1 MRFPQVFA
9 DEGNRM
15 PPLAWLTLLIVGC
28 TIAGIA
34 VGRWPLLRTNRT
46 TVTLLGTALLLGSGA
61 LSLPQAY
68 AALDLDT
75 LLLIFSLMLL
85 NNYLYLAGFFG
96 VVAQRVVLI
105 AHSPRALLA
114 LVVLA
119 SGVLS
124 ALFLNDTVVLMLTPL
139 VLDTTRALKRD
150 PIPYLLG
157 LATAA
162 NIGSVATITGNP
174 QNIVIGSASGIPY
187 AMFTAAL
194 APTALVGLAICWMVI
209 VLTYRV
215 EFRPVRFAV
224 PPVGRVR
231 VLRPL
236 LRKSAVVVAVMLALF
251 FAGVPV
257 PLAAFLAAS
266 VMLATRRLR
275 PERAFQLVD
284 WGLLV
289 FFAGLFV
296 VAGSLEAQGWTKL
309 LFDWLAPLA
318 QAGLPLFALITA
330 GLSNL
335 ISNVPAVLL
344 LQHLVNAFPD
354 PQRGWLMLA
363 AASTLAGNL
372 TLLGSVANLI
382 MAELAERW
390 NVRVTFTAYLRVGLP
405 ITLLTLLVAIL
416 LV

>member
-1 MRFPQVFA
+1 M
-9 DEGNRM
+9 EGRSM
-15 PPLAWLTLLIVGC
+15 PLRAWLTLLIVGC

-34 VGRWPLLRTNRT
+34 VGRWPLLRANRT
-46 TVTLLGTALLLGSGA
+46 TVTLLGAALLLASGA
-61 LSLPQAY
+61 VALPQAY
-68 AALDLDT
+68 AALDLNT

-85 NNYLYLAGFFG
+85 NGHLYMAGFFG
-96 VVAQRVVLI
+96 VVAQRLVLV

-114 LVVLA
+114 LVVVV

-139 VLDTTRALKRD
+139 VLDTTSALKRN

-162 NIGSVATITGNP
+162 SIGSVATITGNP
-174 QNIVIGSASGIPY
+174 QNIVIGSASGISY
-187 AMFTAAL
+187 AAFSAAL
-194 APTALVGLAICWMVI
+194 APIALIGLVICWVMI
-209 VLTYRV
+209 VLTYRT
-215 EFRPVRFAV
+215 EFQPVRFVV

-231 VLRPL
+231 IFRPL
-236 LRKSAVVVAVMLALF
+236 LRKTVIVIPAMLVLF
-251 FAGVPV
+251 FVGVPV
-257 PLAAFLAAS
+257 PLASFLAAAT
-266 VMLATRRLR
+266 LFATRRLR
-275 PERAFQLVD
+275 PERAFQTID

-296 VAGSLEAQGWTKL
+296 VTGSLEVQGWTKL
-309 LFDWLAPLA
+309 LFGLLAPLA
-318 QAGLPLFALITA
+318 RAGLPLFALITA

-344 LQHLVNAFPD
+344 LQHLISAFPD

-382 MAELAERW
+382 MAELAARW
-390 NVRVTFTAYLRVGLP
+390 NVHVTFGAYLRVGVP
-405 ITLLTLLVAIL
+405 ITVLILLVAIL

>member
-1 MRFPQVFA
+1 MRPPHKIA
-9 DEGNRM
+9 DEGNSM
-15 PPLAWLTLLIVGC
+15 LPLAWLTLLIVGC

-46 TVTLLGTALLLGSGA
+46 TVTLLGVALLLGSGVMS
-61 LSLPQAY
+61 LSQAY

-85 NNYLYLAGFFG
+85 NSYLYLAGFFG
-96 VVAQRVVLI
+96 AVAQRMVLV
-105 AHSPRALLA
+105 ARSPHALLG

-162 NIGSVATITGNP
+162 NIGSTATITGNP

-187 AMFTAAL
+187 ATFTAAL
-194 APTALVGLAICWMVI
+194 APTALIGLVICWVVI
-209 VLTYRV
+209 VLTYRT
-215 EFRPVRFAV
+215 EFQRVRFAV

-231 VLRPL
+231 LFRPL
-236 LRKSAVVVAVMLALF
+236 LRKSAVVIPAMLALF

-275 PERAFQLVD
+275 PERAFHLLD

-296 VAGSLEAQGWTKL
+296 VTGSLEAQGWTKL
-309 LFDWLAPLA
+309 LFDRLAPLA

-344 LQHLVNAFPD
+344 LQHLVSAFPD

-382 MAELAERW
+382 MAELAARW
-390 NVRVTFTAYLRVGLP
+390 GVRVTFGAYLRVGVP

>member
-1 MRFPQVFA
+1 
-9 DEGNRM
+9 M

-34 VGRWPLLRTNRT
+34 IGRWPLLRTNRT
-46 TVTLLGTALLLGSGA
+46 TVTLLGAALLLGSGA
-61 LSLPQAY
+61 ISLPQAY
-68 AALDLDT
+68 AALDLNT

-85 NNYLYLAGFFG
+85 NSYLYLAGFFG

-105 AHSPRALLA
+105 ARSPHALLA

-139 VLDTTRALKRD
+139 VLDTTSALKRD
-150 PIPYLLG
+150 PLPYLLG

-162 NIGSVATITGNP
+162 NIGSTATITGNP

-187 AMFTAAL
+187 TTFTVAL
-194 APTALVGLAICWMVI
+194 APVALIGLAICWVVI
-209 VLTYRV
+209 VLAYRT
-215 EFRPVRFAV
+215 EFQTARFAV
-224 PPVGRVR
+224 PTVGRVR

-236 LRKSAVVVAVMLALF
+236 LRKSAVVIPAMLALF

-275 PERAFQLVD
+275 PERAFQTID
-284 WGLLV
+284 WSLLV

-296 VAGSLEAQGWTKL
+296 VTGSLEAQGWTKL
-309 LFDWLAPLA
+309 LFDQLAPLA
-318 QAGLPLFALITA
+318 RAGLPLFALIAA

-344 LQHLVNAFPD
+344 LQHLIGAFPD

-382 MAELAERW
+382 MAELVARW
-390 NVRVTFTAYLRVGLP
+390 GVRVTFGAYLRVGVP
-405 ITLLTLLVAIL
+405 ITILTLLVALL